1 MNRVAVWACIAL
13 AVAPAWGFAQDQEA
27 GTPQRT
33 GPVPRVIAAGYH
45 QLFTGEEVFRGGFA
59 NLVFNPDGRW
69 TGIVQGVAMRAH
81 QPWQTRTWLIL
92 SGGGRVQGRHPRL
105 APWAQVMGSL
115 IRSSDVYPSGLR
127 TIDTFPALQVGI
139 GMTAHFTDRVG
150 GTVSLEALGPTVIFS
165 AGVSYRFR

>member
-1 MNRVAVWACIAL
+1 MNRVIVWACIAL
-13 AVAPAWGFAQDQEA
+13 AMAPDWAFAQERAA

-33 GPVPRVIAAGYH
+33 GPAPRVIAAGYH
-45 QLFTGEEVFRGGFA
+45 QLFTGEELFRGGFA

-92 SGGGRVQGRHPRL
+92 SGGGRLQGRHPRL
-105 APWAQVMGSL
+105 VPWAQVLGSL
-115 IRSSDVYPSGLR
+115 IRSSDVYGSGHR
-127 TIDTFPALQVGI
+127 TVDSFPALQVGV
-139 GMTAHFTDRVG
+139 GVTAHFSDRVG
-150 GTVSLEALGPTVIFS
+150 GTVSLEALYRSVILS

>member
-1 MNRVAVWACIAL
+1 MSRAILWACIAL
-13 AVAPAWGFAQDQEA
+13 AVAPEWAFSQERAA

-33 GPVPRVIAAGYH
+33 GPAPRVIAAGYH
-45 QLFTGEEVFRGGFA
+45 QLFTGEEMFRGGFVG
-59 NLVFNPDGRW
+59 LVFNPYGRW

-92 SGGGRVQGRHPRL
+92 CGGGRVQGRHPRL
-105 APWAQVMGSL
+105 APWVQVMGSL
-115 IRSSDVYPSGLR
+115 IRSSDVYRSGLR
-127 TIDTFPALQVGI
+127 TVDTFPALQVGV
-139 GMTAHFTDRVG
+139 GVTAHFSGRAG